1 VQTFARH
8 VTLLDGHADFSA
20 FECWRR
26 VMTEPGNR
34 KRTLWWIAGADQ
46 KILAECPEADQIF
59 IQHLGVSLTIA
70 FFFVLFATGTAAL
83 VAFPDVGPLGT
94 LVALIM
100 ALLVA
105 CSVFLIDRLFIQ
117 ADWDWQARKQHDEL
131 VRTAWVEDHAAVE
144 GGPLRQSRLRT
155 GLGRLAVVGGRL
167 ALATAIGFT
176 VASFLE
182 LVIYKNEIN
191 AEIHT
196 LHYQENVDVYARIQA
211 RQNQIDADVASARA
225 ERDRQTAVVADVQT
239 RLEKAQGTGPLT
251 PSANR
256 VAEIG
261 TQIADIQ
268 QKLDAAAAESAQQQR
283 QMVCEKYGTGLN
295 PNCSGKSGQGNW
307 YATAHDLKIQ
317 ADNEVKAYQAQ
328 IAGLMSEREQAEGS
342 MQKEAA
348 TASGSFNAQVANIR
362 SELTMATATRNA
374 AAQKYDELNAGR
386 DKAVADYI
394 GVLKSAPD
402 FKPISFGM
410 ASQFRALAVLYT
422 SYGIQLQKYMVK
434 LLIMLI
440 ELTPVLQKLF
450 LSPKTLY
457 ALKLDSDRKRRAYE
471 HLEGAMAARRQH
483 MASLEEESRMER
495 GELHGVAR
503 LRRGDNVRDFAAS

>member
-1 VQTFARH
+1 MA
-8 VTLLDGHADFSA
+8 
-20 FECWRR
+20 
-26 VMTEPGNR
+26 EPSNR
-34 KRTLWWIAGADQ
+34 KRILWWIAGADQ
-46 KILAECPEADQIF
+46 KILAECPEADRIF

-70 FFFVLFATGTAAL
+70 FFFVLFATSTAAL
-83 VAFPDVGPLGT
+83 VAFPDVGPGGT

-100 ALLVA
+100 AVLVA

-131 VRTAWVEDHAAVE
+131 VRTAWVEDHAGGE
-144 GGPLRQSRLRT
+144 GGPHRQSRLRN

-211 RQNQIDADVASARA
+211 RQNQIDADVASART
-225 ERDRQTAVVADVQT
+225 ERDRLTSVVADVQA
-239 RLEKAQGTGPLT
+239 RLDKAQGTGPST

-256 VAEIG
+256 VAEI
-261 TQIADIQ
+261 TAEIADIQ
-268 QKLDAAAAESAQQQR
+268 KKIDTASAESAQQQR

-307 YATAHDLKIQ
+307 YATAHDLKAQ

-328 IAGLMSEREQAEGS
+328 IAGLMTERQQAVASLQHEVVS
-342 MQKEAA
+342 A
-348 TASGSFNAQVANIR
+348 TGSFNAQVANVR
-362 SELTMATATRNA
+362 AELATATATRDV
-374 AAQKYDELNAGR
+374 AAQKYDALNGGR
-386 DKAVADYI
+386 DRAVADYI

-410 ASQFRALAVLYT
+410 ASQFRALAALYT

-457 ALKLDSDRKRRAYE
+457 ALKLDSDRKRQAYE
-471 HLEGAMAARRQH
+471 HLEETMAARRQH
-483 MASLEEESRMER
+483 MASLEEDSRIER
-495 GELHGVAR
+495 GEVRGVAR
-503 LRRGDNVRDFAAS
+503 LRRGDNVRDLAAS